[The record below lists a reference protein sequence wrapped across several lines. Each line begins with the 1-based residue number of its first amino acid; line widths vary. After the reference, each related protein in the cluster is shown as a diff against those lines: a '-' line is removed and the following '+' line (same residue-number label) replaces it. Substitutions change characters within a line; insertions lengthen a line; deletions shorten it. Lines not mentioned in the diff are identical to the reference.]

1 MNNINK
7 VNRSAICGNDLNSKF
22 RAAAVSPNPSDSII
36 EKSRRPF
43 KSVSPNVNQSTTTG
57 SSNNHGLNDI
67 TSSVDEWYNKFL
79 TLAELSMNHFQSSLQ
94 DAEKAKK
101 KQDAMLKRYVVHCL
115 ANRTN
120 IDKSIDPIPNS
131 IYQSAADEYMKFT
144 SDELK
149 KKKDISSRRLN
160 TMIDTIRE
168 FQQKPEKLFRTAQH
182 ADKEM
187 MKRVSEL
194 QIFADKHG
202 YVLPPSSMGT
212 NERVKELCEQVL
224 PANYNNNN
232 NNKRNRNRK

>member
-7 VNRSAICGNDLNSKF
+7 VNHSSICGIDLNSKF
-22 RAAAVSPNPSDSII
+22 TAAAISPNPSDSIMK
-36 EKSRRPF
+36 KSRRPF
-43 KSVSPNVNQSTTTG
+43 NSNAFNVNQSTTTG
-57 SSNNHGLNDI
+57 CSNNHGLNDTTTTYERFKQLKI
-67 TSSVDEWYNKFL
+67 RGETSL
-79 TLAELSMNHFQSSLQ
+79 IHFQSCLE
-94 DAEKAKK
+94 DAEAKKK
-101 KQDAMLKRYVVHCL
+101 KQDAVLCRYVVHCL

-149 KKKDISSRRLN
+149 KKKDISSRRLK
-160 TMIDTIRE
+160 TMLNTIRD
-168 FQQKPEKLFRTAQH
+168 FQQKPEELLRTAQH

-187 MKRVSEL
+187 MKCISEL
-194 QIFADKHG
+194 QIFADKHR